1 MKKYSRADTF
11 FTEEEKAR
19 IVSTT
24 REVESRSIG
33 EVAVM
38 VVESS
43 DPYIDAEVIG
53 GVFLGSFM
61 ALVLA
66 EFLFHA
72 SLWFYIPLSFLF
84 FFPSKYLFHKVPAI
98 KTAFIG
104 VKRKE
109 LSVMQRAIRAFYEKG
124 LYKTKQN
131 TGVLFF
137 LSLFERKVWV
147 LADTG
152 INEKID
158 QATLNRFAEVVSQG
172 IRDGKAGEAL
182 CAAIKEAGEL
192 LEKHFPITPGDIDE
206 LPNEIMTE

>member
-11 FTEEEKAR
+11 FTGEEKAR
-19 IVSTT
+19 IANTT
-24 REVESRSIG
+24 REVEARSIG

-53 GVFLGSFM
+53 GISLGSFI

-66 EFLFHA
+66 EFFFHA
-72 SLWFYIPLSFLF
+72 SLWSYIPLSFLF
-84 FFPSKYLFHKVPAI
+84 FFPSKYLFQIVPVM

-109 LSVMQRAIRAFYEKG
+109 LTVMQRAMRAFYEKG
-124 LYKTKQN
+124 LYKTKKN

-137 LSLFERKVWV
+137 LSLLERKVWV
-147 LADTG
+147 LADIG

-158 QATLNRFAEVVSQG
+158 QATPNRFANLVSQG
-172 IRDGKAGEAL
+172 IKDGNSCEAL
-182 CAAIKEAGEL
+182 CAAIKEAGDL
-192 LEKHFPITPGDIDE
+192 LEKHFPITPGDTDE
-206 LPNEIMTE
+206 LPDEVMTE

>member
-1 MKKYSRADTF
+1 MEKHSKAESF
-11 FTEEEKAR
+11 FSEEEKAK
-19 IVSTT
+19 IVNMT

-53 GVFLGSFM
+53 GISLGSFL
-61 ALVLA
+61 ALIIA
-66 EFLFHA
+66 EFFFHA
-72 SLWFYIPLSFLF
+72 SLWFYVPLSFLF
-84 FFPSKYLFHKVPAI
+84 FFPAKFLFQKVPVM

-104 VKRKE
+104 FKRKE
-109 LSVMQRAIRAFYEKG
+109 ISVMQRAIRAFYEKG
-124 LYKTKQN
+124 LYKTRKN

-137 LSLFERKVWV
+137 LSLLERKVWV

-158 QATLNRFAEVVSQG
+158 QATLNRFANIVSQG
-172 IRDGKAGEAL
+172 IKDGKACEAL
-182 CAAIKEAGEL
+182 CTAIREAGAL
-192 LEKHFPITPGDIDE
+192 LEKHFPMTPGDTDE
-206 LPNEIMTE
+206 LPDEVMTE

>member
-1 MKKYSRADTF
+1 MKKYSRAETF
-11 FTEEEKAR
+11 FTEEEKSR
-19 IVSTT
+19 IVNTT
-24 REVESRSIG
+24 REVELRSSG

-38 VVESS
+38 IVESS

-61 ALVLA
+61 ALVLT

-84 FFPSKYLFHKVPAI
+84 FFPSKYLFHKVPAM
-98 KTAFIG
+98 KASFIG

-124 LYKTKQN
+124 LYKTKED

-158 QATLNRFAEVVSQG
+158 QETLNRFANIVSQG
-172 IRDGKAGEAL
+172 IKDGKACEAL
-182 CAAIKEAGEL
+182 CVAIKEAGEL

>member
-1 MKKYSRADTF
+1 MKKYSQAETF

-19 IVSTT
+19 IVNTT
-24 REVESRSIG
+24 REVELRSIG

-53 GVFLGSFM
+53 GIFLGSFM
-61 ALVLA
+61 ALVLT
-66 EFLFHA
+66 EFFFHS
-72 SLWFYIPLSFLF
+72 SLWFYIPLSFLL
-84 FFPSKYLFHKVPAI
+84 FFPSEYLFHKVPAI

-124 LYKTKQN
+124 LYKTKKN

-137 LSLFERKVWV
+137 LSLLERKVWV

-158 QATLNRFAEVVSQG
+158 QATLNRFANIVSQG
-172 IRDGKAGEAL
+172 IKDGKACESL
-182 CAAIKEAGEL
+182 CTAINEAGEV

-206 LPNEIMTE
+206 LPNEVMTE